1 MEDEIK
7 QITKLSKK
15 EKFKIVLIILLV
27 ILETIAA
34 FNTKNYVWILVAMMW
49 VLVIIMEICHIKI
62 MKLKDDLIKKQ
73 DDFIETITNELK
85 KINKENYMRKFEY
98 VNRFLSNGY
107 ETLQPNFSLPVRSTK
122 NSGGYD
128 FFAMED
134 ITLEPH
140 KITYVPTGV
149 KCKMLD
155 DEILI
160 LANRSSN
167 PKKKGIILASG
178 INIIDADYYGNPD
191 NDGEISLILQNIT
204 DEPVIIKKG
213 DKTVQAVFIKFLK
226 TDDDNSEKERV
237 SGIGSTG
244 R

>member
-1 MEDEIK
+1 MFCTIK
-7 QITKLSKK
+7 QQEKCEK
-15 EKFKIVLIILLV
+15 EKLGCEGCYYFDDNNM
-27 ILETIAA
+27 ERG
-34 FNTKNYVWILVAMMW
+34 FQYVKRI
-49 VLVIIMEICHIKI
+49 EN
-62 MKLKDDLIKKQ
+62 KD
-73 DDFIETITNELK
+73 FELPK
-85 KINKENYMRKFEY
+85 
-98 VNRFLSNGY
+98 
-107 ETLQPNFSLPVRSTK
+107 RSTEK
-122 NSGGYD
+122 SAGYD

-134 ITLEPH
+134 IILDPY

-155 DEILI
+155 DEMLI

-178 INIIDADYYGNPD
+178 INIIDADYYGNID
-191 NDGEISLILQNIT
+191 NDGEIFLILQNIT
-204 DEPVIIKKG
+204 NEPVTIKKG
-213 DKTVQAVFIKFLK
+213 DKTVQGVFVKFLK

>member
-1 MEDEIK
+1 M
-7 QITKLSKK
+7 S
-15 EKFKIVLIILLV
+15 
-27 ILETIAA
+27 
-34 FNTKNYVWILVAMMW
+34 
-49 VLVIIMEICHIKI
+49 
-62 MKLKDDLIKKQ
+62 
-73 DDFIETITNELK
+73 
-85 KINKENYMRKFEY
+85 RKFEY
-98 VNRFLSNGY
+98 VERVTSTGY
-107 ETLQPNFSLPVRSTK
+107 EMKEPNFNLPVRGTK

-134 ITLEPH
+134 IILEPN

-149 KCKMLD
+149 KCKMQD

-178 INIIDADYYGNPD
+178 INIIDADYYGNED

-204 DEPVIIKKG
+204 SEPVKINKG
-213 DKTVQAVFIKFLK
+213 DKTVQGVFLK
-226 TDDDNSEKERV
+226 YLLTENDNVNNERI

-244 R
+244 K

>member
-1 MEDEIK
+1 M
-7 QITKLSKK
+7 S
-15 EKFKIVLIILLV
+15 
-27 ILETIAA
+27 
-34 FNTKNYVWILVAMMW
+34 
-49 VLVIIMEICHIKI
+49 
-62 MKLKDDLIKKQ
+62 
-73 DDFIETITNELK
+73 
-85 KINKENYMRKFEY
+85 RRFEY
-98 VNRFLSNGY
+98 VNRVLSNGY
-107 ETLQPNFSLPVRSTK
+107 ETLRPDFNLPIRSTK

-178 INIIDADYYGNPD
+178 INIIDADYYGNED

>member
-98 VNRFLSNGY
+98 VNRVLSNGY
-107 ETLQPNFSLPVRSTK
+107 ETLQPNFGLPVRSTK

-213 DKTVQAVFIKFLK
+213 DKTVQAVFIKYLK

>member
-1 MEDEIK
+1 MFCTIK
-7 QITKLSKK
+7 QQEKCEK
-15 EKFKIVLIILLV
+15 EKLGCEGCYYFDDNNM
-27 ILETIAA
+27 EHG
-34 FNTKNYVWILVAMMW
+34 FQYVKRI
-49 VLVIIMEICHIKI
+49 EN
-62 MKLKDDLIKKQ
+62 KD
-73 DDFIETITNELK
+73 FELPK
-85 KINKENYMRKFEY
+85 
-98 VNRFLSNGY
+98 
-107 ETLQPNFSLPVRSTK
+107 RSTEK
-122 NSGGYD
+122 SAGYD

-134 ITLEPH
+134 IILDPY

-155 DEILI
+155 DEMLI

-178 INIIDADYYGNPD
+178 INIIDADYYGNID
-191 NDGEISLILQNIT
+191 NDGEIFLILQNIT
-204 DEPVIIKKG
+204 NEPVTIKKG
-213 DKTVQAVFIKFLK
+213 DKTVQGVFVKFLK

>member
-1 MEDEIK
+1 M
-7 QITKLSKK
+7 SR
-15 EKFKIVLIILLV
+15 V
-27 ILETIAA
+27 
-34 FNTKNYVWILVAMMW
+34 
-49 VLVIIMEICHIKI
+49 
-62 MKLKDDLIKKQ
+62 
-73 DDFIETITNELK
+73 
-85 KINKENYMRKFEY
+85 FEY
-98 VNRFLSNGY
+98 VDRVLSNGY
-107 ETLQPNFSLPVRSTK
+107 ETLQPDFNLPRRSTK
-122 NSGGYD
+122 SSGGYD

-134 ITLEPH
+134 IILEPY

-178 INIIDADYYGNPD
+178 INIIDADYYGNVD
-191 NDGEISLILQNIT
+191 NDGEISLILQNLT
-204 DEPVIIKKG
+204 NEPVTIRKG
-213 DKTVQAVFIKFLK
+213 DKTVQGIFVKFLK
-226 TDDDNSEKERV
+226 TDDDNCEEERV